1 MNMFS
6 RRLLFGALFFILL
19 LAGCNLPAATPAPV
33 GTVLSPGQVTSSPAF
48 TNTAAAP
55 TVLIPITGVDVVSL
69 QCQFC
74 VNDQAHAVLIMSDQA
89 SFSVADPNSGI
100 TCATAQEVNG
110 KRILLCRGPQ
120 QSTFTLNICVDA
132 TNCLQFPVT
141 LQLCPLIPET
151 GVGTGTPF
159 VTYTPVTPFYLT
171 PINTLIPPTQR
182 PSTSQPQPTNTGI
195 APTLPVP
202 TSTPPPPISTT
213 EPPPST
219 PVPTEVTPQPTEPP
233 PATTEPS
240 TSAPTIDSTSD
251 GTHGNKKPSK
261 TPKE

>member
-1 MNMFS
+1 MNIVS

-19 LAGCNLPAATPAPV
+19 LGGCNLPAASPAPI
-33 GTVLSPGQVTSSPAF
+33 GTVISTAQITNSPAP
-48 TNTAAAP
+48 TNSAAP

-89 SFSVADPNSGI
+89 TFSVADPNSGI

-110 KRILLCRGPQ
+110 KRILLCRGLQ

-151 GVGTGTPF
+151 GAGTVVPF
-159 VTYTPVTPFYLT
+159 VTFTPVTPFYLT
-171 PINTLIPPTQR
+171 PINTLIPPTQK
-182 PSTSQPQPTNTGI
+182 PKPTNTGV
-195 APTLPVP
+195 VP
-202 TSTPPPPISTT
+202 TSPVSTLTPPPILTT

-219 PVPTEVTPQPTEPP
+219 PVPTEVTPQATEPP

-240 TSAPTIDSTSD
+240 TSAPTTE
-251 GTHGNKKPSK
+251 GNGGKKTTK
-261 TPKE
+261 TPRK